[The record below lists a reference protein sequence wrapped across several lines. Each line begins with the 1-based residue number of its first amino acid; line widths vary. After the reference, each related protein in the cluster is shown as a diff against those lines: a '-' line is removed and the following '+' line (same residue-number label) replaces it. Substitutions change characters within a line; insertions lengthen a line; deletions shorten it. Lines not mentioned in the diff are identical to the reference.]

1 MALAERVEVRHDPAI
16 TARGAAFRHM
26 VRVEVRLRDG
36 TRHEETVEA
45 PRGSEQKFASER
57 DVVEKFAK
65 LTRRVM
71 TDTQAERI
79 GAMVLGCD
87 RLEDIGG
94 LINALAKRG

>member
-1 MALAERVEVRHDPAI
+1 MARPAASHDFHLAVAPH
-16 TARGAAFRHM
+16 G
-26 VRVEVRLRDG
+26 
-36 TRHEETVEA
+36 HEETVEA

-79 GAMVLGCD
+79 GAMRTPVD
-87 RLEDIGG
+87 KRSRLVAPAIAANVMSGSG
-94 LINALAKRG
+94 